1 MPARPRLCIV
11 AGVRNGE
18 TCTASMRIYLDN
30 CCFNRPFDDQG
41 QVRVR
46 LETEAKL
53 AIQQDVSDGELDLAW
68 SYVLDLEN
76 ASNPFEERR
85 EAVSEWKPKAVADAE
100 GNAQL
105 LGTARA
111 LEKRGLRPKGTLHV
125 ACAIDCGCAYFITT
139 DDRLVKAMHG
149 FPEIAVVNPVQ
160 FVVESEGR

>member
-1 MPARPRLCIV
+1 ML
-11 AGVRNGE
+11 
-18 TCTASMRIYLDN
+18 IYLDN
-30 CCFNRPFDDQG
+30 CCFNRLFYDLG

-53 AIQQDVSDGELDLAW
+53 AIQQQVSDGELDLAW